1 MLRRLTL
8 YRLVVLIT
16 FISLFAIAV
25 RTPADTDM
33 YWHLRTGQ
41 YILETRSI
49 PSTDPFSSTM
59 LGQPWID
66 VHWLSQII
74 LYLTYSAGGT
84 AALAVLVAGLV
95 VAAFSCVWKQMDGA
109 VFLRAFVLIL
119 AAATAGVVWTP
130 RSQMATF
137 VLTAALSYI
146 LYLYKWKQID
156 RLWVVPLLFVL
167 WVNLHGGYI
176 SGFMVLGAY
185 LSGELINNLLVS
197 AGWAAHSEHAEFIG
211 WQRWRKLLVI
221 TLISGAA
228 LLINPYTLNALLL
241 PFKTVNIGVLQ
252 NFIEEWAA
260 PDFHQLYQQP
270 MLWMLLL
277 TVCAIGWSGR
287 RLDMTQ
293 AVLLVVFAYIS
304 FLARRN
310 IGLFALICAPI
321 LMQHLAAA
329 WARSPWGQRRL
340 SRGHPVLN
348 LIILIGILMA
358 AALKVVY
365 PLLPSVQAKADH
377 DLLPVAAAD
386 WIAQNRPHGNMF
398 NSYNWG
404 GYLLW
409 RLWPEYPVF
418 VDGRTDV
425 YSTFLDEYTRAVF
438 VQPGFESVFDQ
449 HNVGFI
455 VIEKDSVLAGTLA
468 QSDQWQ
474 LAYQDEQAVIYV
486 RRGNG

>member
-1 MLRRLTL
+1 MLKRFTL
-8 YRLVVLIT
+8 YHLVVLIT
-16 FISLFAIAV
+16 FISLFAMAV
-25 RTPADTDM
+25 HTPADTDM

-41 YILETRSI
+41 YILETRSL
-49 PSTDPFSSTM
+49 PFTDPFSSTM

-66 VHWLSQII
+66 VHWLAQVM
-74 LYLTYSAGGT
+74 LYLTFAAGGT
-84 AALAVLVAGLV
+84 AALALLVAALV
-95 VAAFSCVWKQMDGA
+95 VIAFVFIWKQFEGG

-119 AAATAGVVWTP
+119 AAVTAAVVWTP

-156 RLWVVPLLFVL
+156 RLWVVPLLFIL

-176 SGFMVLGAY
+176 AGFMVLGAY
-185 LSGELINNLLVS
+185 LAGELINNGLVR
-197 AGWAAHSEHAEFIG
+197 AGWASRSAHAEFID
-211 WQRWRKLLVI
+211 WRRWRKLLII

-228 LLINPYTLNALLL
+228 LLINPYTIDALLL
-241 PFKTVNIGVLQ
+241 PFKTVNIGALQ

-260 PDFHQLYQQP
+260 PDFHLLYQQP

-277 TVCAIGWSGR
+277 TACVIGWSGR
-287 RLDMTQ
+287 GLDMTQ
-293 AVLLVVFAYIS
+293 AILLTVFAYIS

-321 LMQHLAAA
+321 LMQHLSAL
-329 WARSPWGQRRL
+329 WTRSPWGHRSL
-340 SRGHPVLN
+340 ARGYPVLN
-348 LIILIGILMA
+348 VIILGGVMA
-358 AALKVVY
+358 AALIKIVY
-365 PLLPSVQAKADH
+365 PILPTVQAKAEH

-386 WIAQNRPHGNMF
+386 WIVQHQPTGNMF

-425 YSTFLDEYTRAVF
+425 YNTFLNEYTQVAF
-438 VQPGFESVFDQ
+438 VQSGFESVLDQ
-449 HNVGFI
+449 HQVGFI
-455 VIEKDSVLAGTLA
+455 VIEQNSQLATALA

-474 LAYQDEQAVIYV
+474 LAYSDAQAVIYT
-486 RRGNG
+486 RRN